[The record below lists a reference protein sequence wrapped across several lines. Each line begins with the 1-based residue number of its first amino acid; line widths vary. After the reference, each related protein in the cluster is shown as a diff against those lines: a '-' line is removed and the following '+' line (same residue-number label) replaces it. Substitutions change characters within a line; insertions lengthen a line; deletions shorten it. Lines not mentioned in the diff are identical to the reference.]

1 MAAVDRSL
9 LVRFGVLDA
18 QIAESLLRDRLVAS
32 LSTGF
37 GALALVLSALGLY
50 GVMSYMVARRRPEI
64 GVRFTLGARR
74 LDIVRL
80 VLREAG
86 RLVLAGVVLGVAGAL
101 WLSRYAESLL
111 GVAPRDTASVALAA
125 GVDAT
130 IVLRGD

>member
-1 MAAVDRSL
+1 MPSRSC
-9 LVRFGVLDA
+9 A
-18 QIAESLLRDRLVAS
+18 NRLVAS

-50 GVMSYMVARRRPEI
+50 GVMSYRVARRRPEI
-64 GVRFTLGARR
+64 GVRLTLGARR

-111 GVAPRDTASVALAA
+111 FGVAPRDTASVALAA